1 MRKGLALFAF
11 FLYDEEEG
19 HTKGASELK
28 QANPPSV
35 SLKDTIYQSVV
46 EMICSG
52 QLTPNMIF
60 TEQQLISHFQVS
72 KSPVREALIQL
83 CGEGVLRS
91 IPRHG
96 YQVVEISRQN
106 VQDLTQL
113 RMYLELGNLP
123 QAMEHLTPE
132 RLLELKRQNDER
144 RQPSNAKHIWDSWNR
159 NSLFHMTLIEYG
171 ENAQVARVMKQVLAT
186 CTRAYAQSFTAKK
199 SLIAPSEDNQH
210 DLIVR
215 ALELHDIYAAHEHLR
230 RDILLMGESLYP
242 DSEN

>member
-1 MRKGLALFAF
+1 M
-11 FLYDEEEG
+11 
-19 HTKGASELK
+19 K
-28 QANPPSV
+28 QANPPSI
-35 SLKDTIYQSVV
+35 SLKDTIYQRVV
-46 EMICSG
+46 EMICAG

-96 YQVVEISRQN
+96 YQVVGISRQN

-123 QAMEHLTPE
+123 QALKHLTPD
-132 RLLELKRQNDER
+132 RLLELKRQNIER
-144 RQPSNAKHIWDSWNR
+144 RQSENDKNIWDSWNR

-171 ENAQVARVMKQVLAT
+171 ENAQVTKVMKQVLAT
-186 CTRAYAQSFTAKK
+186 CTRAYAQSFTDKR
-199 SLIAPSEDNQH
+199 SLIAPAEGNQH
-210 DLIVR
+210 DLIVQ
-215 ALELHDIYAAHEHLR
+215 ALEQHDIYAAHEHLK

-242 DSEN
+242 DGKG